1 MSSESSIFDYLKA
14 QNGFDSDIQ
23 LMNWLEVSKP
33 AISGIRTGR
42 LPMGENIRFLILD
55 KWWTQLRHRQI
66 ADSSTVPD
74 GEGAHPT
81 AKNDVTGFNAE
92 ALLKAINT
100 QLATLGTEANPAVTA
115 GDSGSKS
122 ADGELLGAYKA
133 LKGCATDT
141 ELANLLGI
149 KRQSVSMVRSGRN
162 GLGPLPLLRI
172 YEDLVGGD
180 EFGLQS
186 AVQSSDALLNLLTL
200 GKATPNDRP

>member
-1 MSSESSIFDYLKA
+1 MHQGAAVFDFLKISLGFESDNQLSSWLGISR
-14 QNGFDSDIQ
+14 DS
-23 LMNWLEVSKP
+23 L
-33 AISGIRTGR
+33 SGIRTGR

-55 KWWTQLRHRQI
+55 KWWTQLRHRQM
-66 ADSSTVPD
+66 ADSSAVPY

-81 AKNDVTGFNAE
+81 TKNGVTGFNVE

-100 QLATLGTEANPAVTA
+100 QLDTLGTEASPAVTA

-149 KRQSVSMVRSGRN
+149 KRQSVSMVRSGKN
-162 GLGPLPLLRI
+162 GLGPLPLLRL

-180 EFGLQS
+180 ELGLQS

-200 GKATPNDRP
+200 GTATDKK